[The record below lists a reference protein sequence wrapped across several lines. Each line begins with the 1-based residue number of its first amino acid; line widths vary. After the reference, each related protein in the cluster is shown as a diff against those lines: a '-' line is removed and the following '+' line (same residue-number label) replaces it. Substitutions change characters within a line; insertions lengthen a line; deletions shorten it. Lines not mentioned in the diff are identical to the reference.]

1 MADTYET
8 VTQKPQ
14 VEDFTPLDQHQEQ
27 TPQSFFAAKPVLHLQ
42 SPRATV
48 AISKEDAEKNAD
60 FGHLGS
66 REEEEAESISFKN
79 IDVWVTS
86 RYLVLWSTAAEK
98 GLRIPY
104 PTITIHAQEGQ
115 AVLLELNLSDA
126 NTADEDLDF
135 IQLRI
140 FPTSTSG
147 GSEAPAAPANAGV
160 NGHGDAAPVKVLY
173 DAISACQELNP
184 DPNPE
189 GDDDEEGGVGA
200 FDETAPGATG
210 WITSENMADFM
221 DEDGN
226 FKMPEGVTVIGGGDD
241 AAEEEEADGLGAGA
255 GRRRAANEVDAEDG
269 AAQDET
275 KWQRTG

>member
-60 FGHLGS
+60 FGHLAS
-66 REEEEAESISFKN
+66 REEEAESISFKD

-86 RYLVLWSTAAEK
+86 RYLVLWSPAAEK

-115 AVLLELNLSDA
+115 AVLLELNLSDS
-126 NTADEDLDF
+126 NTADEDLEF

-140 FPTSTSG
+140 SPTSTSG
-147 GSEAPAAPANAGV
+147 GSEAAADAGV
-160 NGHGDAAPVKVLY
+160 NGHANGNSDATPVKVLY

-189 GDDDEEGGVGA
+189 GDDEEEGGVGG

-226 FKMPEGVTVIGGGDD
+226 FRMPEGATVIGGEEDGDG
-241 AAEEEEADGLGAGA
+241 EGADGLGAGA

>member
-1 MADTYET
+1 
-8 VTQKPQ
+8 TQNPQ

-48 AISKEDAEKNAD
+48 AISKEDADKNAD

-66 REEEEAESISFKN
+66 REEEADSISFKD

-86 RYLVLWSTAAEK
+86 RYLILWSPVAEK

-115 AVLLELNLSDA
+115 AVLLELNLSDS
-126 NTADEDLDF
+126 NTADEDLEF

-140 FPTSTSG
+140 FPTATSG
-147 GSEAPAAPANAGV
+147 GFEAPAAAVDAGV
-160 NGHGDAAPVKVLY
+160 NGHANGNSDAAPVKVLY

-189 GDDDEEGGVGA
+189 GDEDEEGGMGG

-226 FKMPEGVTVIGGGDD
+226 FRMPEDATVIGGEEDG
-241 AAEEEEADGLGAGA
+241 EEEGADGLGAGA

-275 KWQRTG
+275 KWQRTS

>member
-1 MADTYET
+1 MAETYET

-66 REEEEAESISFKN
+66 REEEAESTSFKD

-115 AVLLELNLSDA
+115 AVLLELNLSDS
-126 NTADEDLDF
+126 NTADEDLEF

-140 FPTSTSG
+140 FPITTSG
-147 GSEAPAAPANAGV
+147 GPGAPENVGV
-160 NGHGDAAPVKVLY
+160 NGHANGGSDAAPVKVLY

-189 GDDDEEGGVGA
+189 GDDDEEGGVGG

-221 DEDGN
+221 DEEGN

>member
-1 MADTYET
+1 MADAYET
-8 VTQKPQ
+8 VTRKPQ

-66 REEEEAESISFKN
+66 REEEEGGSISFKD

-86 RYLVLWSTAAEK
+86 RYLILWSTAAEK

-115 AVLLELNLSDA
+115 AVLLELNLSDS
-126 NTADEDLDF
+126 NTADEDLEF

-140 FPTSTSG
+140 FPTTTSG
-147 GSEAPAAPANAGV
+147 GSKAPESAGV
-160 NGHGDAAPVKVLY
+160 NGHASGNSDAAPVKVLY

-189 GDDDEEGGVGA
+189 GDDDEEGGVGG

-226 FKMPEGVTVIGGGDD
+226 FKMPEGATVIGGEDD
-241 AAEEEEADGLGAGA
+241 AAEEEADGLGAGA

>member
-1 MADTYET
+1 M
-8 VTQKPQ
+8 
-14 VEDFTPLDQHQEQ
+14 QHKHW
-27 TPQSFFAAKPVLHLQ
+27 TGRAKFAKCLY
-42 SPRATV
+42 
-48 AISKEDAEKNAD
+48 
-60 FGHLGS
+60 
-66 REEEEAESISFKN
+66 
-79 IDVWVTS
+79 

-115 AVLLELNLSDA
+115 AVLLELNLSDS
-126 NTADEDLDF
+126 NTADEDLEF

-140 FPTSTSG
+140 FPTTTSS
-147 GSEAPAAPANAGV
+147 GSEAAADVGV
-160 NGHGDAAPVKVLY
+160 NGHANGNSDATPVKVLY

-189 GDDDEEGGVGA
+189 GDDDEEGGMGG

-226 FKMPEGVTVIGGGDD
+226 FKMPEGATVIGGEDD
-241 AAEEEEADGLGAGA
+241 AAEEEADGLGAGA

>member
-48 AISKEDAEKNAD
+48 GISKEDAEKNAD

-66 REEEEAESISFKN
+66 REEEEAESISFKD

-115 AVLLELNLSDA
+115 AVLLELNLSDS
-126 NTADEDLDF
+126 NTADEDLEF

-140 FPTSTSG
+140 FPTTTSS
-147 GSEAPAAPANAGV
+147 GSEAAADAGV
-160 NGHGDAAPVKVLY
+160 NGHANGNSDATPVKMLY

-189 GDDDEEGGVGA
+189 GDDDEEGGMGG

-226 FKMPEGVTVIGGGDD
+226 FKMPEGATVIGGEDD
-241 AAEEEEADGLGAGA
+241 AAEEEADGLGAGA

>member
-8 VTQKPQ
+8 VTQKPH

-60 FGHLGS
+60 FGHLAS
-66 REEEEAESISFKN
+66 REEEAESISFKD

-86 RYLVLWSTAAEK
+86 RYLVLWSPAAEK
-98 GLRIPY
+98 GSRIPY

-115 AVLLELNLSDA
+115 AVLLELNLSDS
-126 NTADEDLDF
+126 NTADEDLEF

-140 FPTSTSG
+140 FPTSTSS
-147 GSEAPAAPANAGV
+147 GSEASADAGV
-160 NGHGDAAPVKVLY
+160 NGHANGNSDATPVKVLY

-189 GDDDEEGGVGA
+189 GDDEEEGGMGG

-226 FKMPEGVTVIGGGDD
+226 FRMPEGATVIGGEEAG
-241 AAEEEEADGLGAGA
+241 EEENADGLGAGA